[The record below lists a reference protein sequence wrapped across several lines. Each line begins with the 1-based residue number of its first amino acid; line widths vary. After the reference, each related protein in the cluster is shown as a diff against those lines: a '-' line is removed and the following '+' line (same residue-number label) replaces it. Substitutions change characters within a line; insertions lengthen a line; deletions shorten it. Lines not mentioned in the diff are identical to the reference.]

1 MDKILAARISRPK
14 SKPDLEKMVASKRP
28 SEELD
33 SIAPKFL
40 GTYVAPLDFDPEVE
54 NMSIT
59 IQYQDEGLMAK
70 IEYGG
75 TYKMIKV
82 SENIYVME
90 DMDLIEEK
98 RFPMKF
104 YMTDDGTAAFELE
117 LAFVLDKFTFR
128 KNKKNK

>member
-1 MDKILAARISRPK
+1 
-14 SKPDLEKMVASKRP
+14 
-28 SEELD
+28 
-33 SIAPKFL
+33 
-40 GTYVAPLDFDPEVE
+40 LDFDPEVE

-98 RFPMKF
+98 RFPIKF

-128 KNKKNK
+128 KNKKSK